1 MNSNGTYTFTAAAG
15 YSGSVEYTY
24 TVCDNGTPSACDTA
38 TLHILVLPP
47 DVTPNITI
55 TPNVML
61 GVSPLNVTVKVTELN
76 SVNTN
81 GTITVRIPK
90 DSRVTFTYNSAL
102 TSIGFTDLNNNMWTY
117 NGTNPFFHV
126 FTTTSVITAGGS
138 STFGFVG
145 SFNPLNTNGKYTM
158 TSTISSGSGSERK
171 TTNNNDSESVDY
183 FFN

>member
-1 MNSNGTYTFTAAAG
+1 LNSNGIYTFTAAAG
-15 YSGSVEYTY
+15 YGGSVEYTY
-24 TVCDNGTPSACDTA
+24 IVCDNGTPSACDTA

-47 DVTPNITI
+47 DVTINLTM
-55 TPNVML
+55 TPNVMH
-61 GVSPLNVTVKVTELN
+61 GISTFNATVKVTELN

-90 DSRVTFTYNSAL
+90 DSRVTFAYNSAL

-145 SFNPLNTNGKYTM
+145 SFNPLNSDGKYTM
-158 TSTISSGSGSERK
+158 TSTISSGSGSENR
-171 TTNNNDSESVDY
+171 TTNNNDAELADY
-183 FFN
+183 FHN

>member
-1 MNSNGTYTFTAAAG
+1 M
-15 YSGSVEYTY
+15 
-24 TVCDNGTPSACDTA
+24 
-38 TLHILVLPP
+38 
-47 DVTPNITI
+47 
-55 TPNVML
+55 
-61 GVSPLNVTVKVTELN
+61 N

-102 TSIGFTDLNNNMWTY
+102 TTVGFASVNNSVWTY
-117 NGTNPFFHV
+117 NGTNPFFHL

-158 TSTISSGSGSERK
+158 TSTISSGSGAERK
-171 TTNNNDSESVDY
+171 TTNNNDSESIDY
-183 FFN
+183 FHN